1 MISPRG
7 VIRTQTIFSFL
18 GPSFLLLEPLLANIN
33 IEAKGFKTNNVKGG
47 RNYLISNINFKFIT

>member
-47 RNYLISNINFKFIT
+47 PQLSDF